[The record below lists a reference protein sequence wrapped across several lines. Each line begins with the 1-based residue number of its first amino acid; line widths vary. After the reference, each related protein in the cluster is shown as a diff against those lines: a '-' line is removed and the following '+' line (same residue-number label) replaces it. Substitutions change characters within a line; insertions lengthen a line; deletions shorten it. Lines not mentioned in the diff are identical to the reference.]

1 MSRKNKGERRLRDE
15 NYLERC
21 PLRPEHIPWSTD
33 ENGIVT
39 LDIENKGIMNRI
51 AQKLFKKPK
60 VTHIHLDEIGSFV
73 WPMIDGNRTI
83 AEMGE
88 PLEEHFGEK
97 AKPTYERLAQFFKI
111 LESYGFVEWKNETQ

>member
-60 VTHIHLDEIGSFV
+60 ITHIHLDEIGSFV